1 MPKEQNLYEGRRGQ
15 KRLRTIE
22 RHIQRINGEFE
33 HNYEDTAEMSYL
45 RDEAGWEGTSR
56 LVFTIAQRNVHFQW
70 SGLRDYGFIR
80 LCRQCMAG
88 RRIDVMDEQTVCD
101 MLADIL
107 PAGMAGEVTEELAAL
122 EIS

>member
-1 MPKEQNLYEGRRGQ
+1 
-15 KRLRTIE
+15 
-22 RHIQRINGEFE
+22 
-33 HNYEDTAEMSYL
+33 
-45 RDEAGWEGTSR
+45 
-56 LVFTIAQRNVHFQW
+56 
-70 SGLRDYGFIR
+70 
-80 LCRQCMAG
+80 MAG